1 MAMTLPMA
9 RDLGAFGIRVVTVAP
24 GIFDTP
30 LMGMTSDPVKTGLTT
45 NVIAP
50 KRMGHPHEFGLL
62 VSHIIENN
70 YLNGETIRLDGG
82 IRMGYASKI

>member
-1 MAMTLPMA
+1 MA
-9 RDLGAFGIRVVTVAP
+9 RDLGAYGIRVVTVAP

-30 LMGMTSDPVKTGLTT
+30 LMAMASDPVKTGLATS
-45 NVIAP
+45 VIAP
-50 KRMGHPHEFGLL
+50 KRLGRPHEFGLI
-62 VSHIIENN
+62 VSQIIENN